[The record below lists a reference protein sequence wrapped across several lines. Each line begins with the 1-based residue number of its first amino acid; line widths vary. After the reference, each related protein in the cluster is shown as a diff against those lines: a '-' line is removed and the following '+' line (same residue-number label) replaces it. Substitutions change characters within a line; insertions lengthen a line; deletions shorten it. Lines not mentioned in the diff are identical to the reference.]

1 MRLEFYRHGKLSV
14 CPVEA
19 EPPAGARRA
28 AAPFAPLVFLL
39 NRDPLNAR
47 AAFSPRTLKQALGPE
62 DTRALSLDTA
72 YESGAPRELQ
82 DILLN
87 GGARAVNAA
96 WPGYEDLLAPPLRP
110 AQARINLAGLG
121 DVGGAMLM
129 GLRLLGGGLIS
140 EIGIYDPNRTLAER
154 YEQEINQMLPLEP
167 NARVPQVRIVE
178 TDCLFDCDV
187 FAFAASR
194 GVPEPGG
201 GDLDVRMAQL
211 KSNMEIIAPY
221 ARMAREKGFKGLF
234 AQVSDPVDLLCRC
247 VFVYSNRDE
256 NGNMDYLGL
265 RPEQIRGF
273 GLGVMSARA
282 AYWGDKSGLC
292 PDFAARGRAY
302 GPHGGGLVIA
312 NDTGDG
318 YDGARSDLLTKY
330 TVEANLR
337 VRETGFKPY
346 LAPGVSSACIGILR
360 LLSGR
365 WQDSAVP
372 LGGAYMGCRN
382 RESAMGLEVEA
393 LPLNPALQERIGCA
407 YARLIEESSIL

>member
-1 MRLEFYRHGKLSV
+1 MRLEFYSHGTLCV

-28 AAPFAPLVFLL
+28 GAPFAPLVFLL
-39 NRDPLNAR
+39 NRDPLSAR
-47 AAFSPRTLKQALGPE
+47 AAFSPRTLGQALGPE
-62 DTRALSLDTA
+62 DTRALSLDSA
-72 YESGAPRELQ
+72 YEAGAPRELRR
-82 DILLN
+82 ILLN
-87 GGARAVNAA
+87 GGARAINAA
-96 WPGYEDLLAPPLRP
+96 WPGFERLLAPPLRP
-110 AQARINLAGLG
+110 ARARVNLAGLG

-129 GLRLLGGGLIS
+129 GLRLLGGDIIS
-140 EIGIYDPNRTLAER
+140 EIGIYDPNRPLAER
-154 YEQEINQMLPLEP
+154 YEQEVNQMLPLEP
-167 NARVPQVRIVE
+167 SAKAPRVRITQ
-178 TDCLFDCDV
+178 TDDLFDCDV

-201 GDLDVRMAQL
+201 VGFDIRMAQL
-211 KSNMEIIAPY
+211 ESNREILAPY
-221 ARMAREKGFKGLF
+221 ARMAREKRFKGLF

-247 VFVYSNRDE
+247 VFLESNRNE
-256 NGNMDYLGL
+256 NGEMDFLGL

-282 AYWGDKSGLC
+282 AYWGEKTGLC
-292 PDFAARGRAY
+292 TDFALRGRAY

-318 YDGARSDLLTKY
+318 YDGARSDMLTKY
-330 TVEANLR
+330 AVEANLR

-346 LAPGVSSACIGILR
+346 LAPGVSSACVGILR
-360 LLSGR
+360 LLSGQ

-382 RESAMGLEVEA
+382 REAAMGLEIEA
-393 LPLNPALQERIGCA
+393 LPLNPALQEKIGSA
-407 YARLIEESSIL
+407 YARLRQESGRL